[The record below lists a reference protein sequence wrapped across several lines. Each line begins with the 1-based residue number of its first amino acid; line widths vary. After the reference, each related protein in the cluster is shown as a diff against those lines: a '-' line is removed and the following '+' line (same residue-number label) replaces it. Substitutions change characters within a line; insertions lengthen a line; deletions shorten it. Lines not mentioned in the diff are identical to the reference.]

1 MRKQEPTGRSM
12 PVYGSFCLK
21 GYFMRKRILGILSV
35 ALCMA
40 TLVSGCG
47 VEDNDSASHATAS
60 LESTQSVEQESS
72 KEESSFTESGESAPK
87 NSEEEEEIPLVYGA
101 ELSEYFYGG
110 NNGNALYVNWQAT
123 VETKGYTTGTIIGKA
138 NAGELTIDGV
148 DGATLTATGQGVG
161 AIQGAEGTTLVFKN
175 LTIRD
180 ESLVFGT
187 TSDRRE
193 GYLEFGG
200 KLRFENCTFACAAY
214 LCDDADAEFINC
226 SFDSGAENMYAMWIS
241 DGSASF
247 TNCEF
252 TGWRAIKLYEGSDN
266 KYTSVQPHFD
276 VETIVIDGCFF
287 NGLKKKPGLAID
299 VFQGKETSITIKN
312 TEFYGCKQWTNDSY
326 EGLSSVYE
334 SDVDTATLTLII
346 ENVTANDSVVDWE
359 TEREFGNG
367 NPNP

>member
-1 MRKQEPTGRSM
+1 MRKS
-12 PVYGSFCLK
+12 
-21 GYFMRKRILGILSV
+21 ILGFLSV
-35 ALCMA
+35 ALCVA
-40 TLVSGCG
+40 TMVGGCG
-47 VEDNDSASHATAS
+47 VEDNDTSQAESS

-72 KEESSFTESGESAPK
+72 KEESSLTESSEADPET
-87 NSEEEEEIPLVYGA
+87 SEEEEEITLVYGA
-101 ELSEYFYGG
+101 ELTEYFYGG
-110 NNGNALYVNWQAT
+110 NNGKTLCVNLQAT
-123 VETKGYTTGTIIGKA
+123 VETTGSTNGTVIGKA
-138 NAGELTIDGV
+138 NAGELTIDGLN
-148 DGATLTATGQGVG
+148 GATLTATGQGVG

-180 ESLVFGT
+180 ESLVCGT

-214 LCDDADAEFINC
+214 LCDDADAEFVNC
-226 SFDSGAENMYAMWIS
+226 SFNSGKDNMYAMWIS
-241 DGSASF
+241 DGSATF

-312 TEFYGCKQWTNDSY
+312 TEFYACQEWTNDSY

-334 SDVDTATLTLII
+334 SDVDTSTITLVM
-346 ENVTANDSVVDWE
+346 ENVSVNDSFVDWQ
-359 TEREFGNG
+359 TEREFGYG

>member
-1 MRKQEPTGRSM
+1 MRKS
-12 PVYGSFCLK
+12 
-21 GYFMRKRILGILSV
+21 ILGILSV
-35 ALCMA
+35 ALCVA
-40 TLVSGCG
+40 TMVGGCG
-47 VEDNDSASHATAS
+47 VEDNDTSQAESS

-72 KEESSFTESGESAPK
+72 KEESSLTESSEAEPET
-87 NSEEEEEIPLVYGA
+87 SEEEEEISLVYGA
-101 ELSEYFYGG
+101 ELTEYFYGG
-110 NNGNALYVNWQAT
+110 NNGKTLCVNLQAT
-123 VETKGYTTGTIIGKA
+123 VETTGYTNGTVIGKA
-138 NAGELTIDGV
+138 NAGELTIDGLN
-148 DGATLTATGQGVG
+148 GATLTATGQGVG

-180 ESLVFGT
+180 ESFIVGT
-187 TSDRRE
+187 TFDRRE

-214 LCDDADAEFINC
+214 LCDDTDAEFVNC
-226 SFDSGAENMYAMWIS
+226 SFNSGKDNMYAMWIS
-241 DGSASF
+241 DGSATF

-312 TEFYGCKQWTNDSY
+312 TEFYACQEWTNDSY

-334 SDVDTATLTLII
+334 SDVDTSTITLVM
-346 ENVTANDSVVDWE
+346 ENVSVNDSFVDWQ
-359 TEREFGNG
+359 TEREFGYG

>member
-1 MRKQEPTGRSM
+1 MRKS
-12 PVYGSFCLK
+12 
-21 GYFMRKRILGILSV
+21 ILGILSV
-35 ALCMA
+35 ALCVA
-40 TLVSGCG
+40 TMVGGCG
-47 VEDNDSASHATAS
+47 VEDNDTSQAESS

-72 KEESSFTESGESAPK
+72 KEESSLTESSEDSPAT
-87 NSEEEEEIPLVYGA
+87 SEEEEEIPLIYDA
-101 ELSEYFYGG
+101 ELTDYFYGG
-110 NNGNALYVNWQAT
+110 VNGNTLYVSVKAT
-123 VETKGYTTGTIIGKA
+123 VETSGLSKGTILGA
-138 NAGELTIDGV
+138 QNAGELTIDGV
-148 DGATLTATGQGVG
+148 NGAVLTATGQGVG

-175 LTIRD
+175 LTIKD
-180 ESLVFGT
+180 ASNSAGST
-187 TSDRRE
+187 ADRRD

-214 LCDDADAEFINC
+214 LCDDADAEFVNC
-226 SFDSGAENMYAMWIS
+226 SFNSGKDNMYAMWIS
-241 DGSASF
+241 DGSATF

-312 TEFYGCKQWTNDSY
+312 TEFYACQEWTNDSY

-334 SDVDTATLTLII
+334 SDVDTSTITLVM
-346 ENVTANDSVVDWE
+346 ENVSVNDSFVDWQ
-359 TEREFGNG
+359 TEREFGYG